1 MKKYLVE
8 TFIATTLLISLFFNC
23 FEFVTIIKQ
32 DKEIYKLQM
41 AAKADSI
48 IIDNY
53 YKMLIDDAA
62 DKK

>member
-8 TFIATTLLISLFFNC
+8 TFIAITLLISLLFNC
-23 FEFVTIIKQ
+23 FQFVTIIKQ
-32 DKEIYKLQM
+32 DKEIFKLQM